1 MLPTNFYD
9 LALHLLKRPV
19 PLLRGKNTKRG
30 LAGQA
35 IMVVTSGKTKRLIRK
50 VSLITSVRN

>member
-1 MLPTNFYD
+1 MLRTNLYD
-9 LALHLLKRPV
+9 LALHLLNRPV
-19 PLLRGKNTKRG
+19 PLLGGENTKRG

-35 IMVVTSGKTKRLIRK
+35 TVVVTSGKTKRLIRK